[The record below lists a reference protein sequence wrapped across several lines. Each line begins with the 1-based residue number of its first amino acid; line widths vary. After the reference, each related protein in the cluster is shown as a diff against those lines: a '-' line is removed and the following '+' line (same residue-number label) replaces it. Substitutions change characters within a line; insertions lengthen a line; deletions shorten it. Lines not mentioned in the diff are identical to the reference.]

1 MILGERKDNT
11 KALNFTEYVL
21 IFHWGFLLFLIFYAF
36 IEDIVGWLMGTESL
50 KAQPYN
56 MSGLLIMCME
66 IFMIFIIGIF
76 EGVCVISFEKQKW
89 NDMCWYWI
97 ICFFVLWFSYFTI
110 METYRIW
117 ESVFKR
123 VAWESTKQSF
133 LIAGSITAREFIGV
147 CIGCILGKGGIM
159 IKTYSGK
166 KNENKIY

>member
-1 MILGERKDNT
+1 
-11 KALNFTEYVL
+11 
-21 IFHWGFLLFLIFYAF
+21 
-36 IEDIVGWLMGTESL
+36 MGTESL

-117 ESVFKR
+117 ESVFKK
-123 VAWESTKQSF
+123 SSM
-133 LIAGSITAREFIGV
+133 
-147 CIGCILGKGGIM
+147 GIN
-159 IKTYSGK
+159 KTELSYSRKYYSQRIYRCVHWMYFGERRDND
-166 KNENKIY
+166 KNL